1 MIQGDE
7 AAVDPGPGARV
18 ADLGVDGVG
27 EVHGGRSLRELDD
40 VAPRREDEHLAG
52 EQVEAEGVEELVVV
66 LGLAQLEHPPH
77 PRRLLVARPLV
88 PLRVLLVPPV
98 RGDAPLRHPVHLPGA
113 HLDLERLA
121 LGADDGGVQRLV
133 QIELGHRDVVLEAA
147 GHRLPQRV
155 DGTERGVAVPL
166 ALDDDADP
174 DEVEDL
180 VELAA
185 PADHLFVDGVEVL
198 RAPRHQPAHPD
209 LPEARLHLVDH
220 ALQVDL
226 ALGLALG
233 HHLLD
238 LLVGLGVQR
247 LERQVL
253 QLGADGLHAEAVGE
267 RGVDL
272 EGLGGDVLPLGGR
285 QRGERPHVVEAV
297 GELDDE
303 DPQVLGHRHDHLA
316 EVLGPLLLLGAE
328 LDLVE
333 LGESVDDE
341 GDLGAERALDVLE
354 LDVGVLDG
362 VVQQG
367 TDDGRRIHAQPGED
381 AGDADRVLDEQLP
394 RFAELPLVGDL
405 GELEGPHHLPHV
417 GLRVMDLH
425 LPNDV
430 LDLFGGRANPQTREH
445 GLDPLAAARGVP
457 ELPQLAAPEGRRLR
471 RCGRL
476 RRGGEQDGGQG
487 LGGLPGLLS
496 LDLGAL
502 PGPGLGDRPGPG
514 VRAGGGVPVEDG
526 LHLGR
531 RARGPV

>member
-1 MIQGDE
+1 M
-7 AAVDPGPGARV
+7 
-18 ADLGVDGVG
+18 DG
-27 EVHGGRSLRELDD
+27 S
-40 VAPRREDEHLAG
+40 
-52 EQVEAEGVEELVVV
+52 
-66 LGLAQLEHPPH
+66 
-77 PRRLLVARPLV
+77 
-88 PLRVLLVPPV
+88 
-98 RGDAPLRHPVHLPGA
+98 
-113 HLDLERLA
+113 
-121 LGADDGGVQRLV
+121 
-133 QIELGHRDVVLEAA
+133 
-147 GHRLPQRV
+147 
-155 DGTERGVAVPL
+155 ERGVAVPL

-174 DEVEDL
+174 DQVEDL

-198 RAPRHQPAHPD
+198 RAPGHQPAHPD
-209 LPEARLHLVDH
+209 LPQARLHLVDH

-253 QLGADGLHAEAVGE
+253 ELGADRLHAEAVGE

-272 EGLGGDVLPLGGR
+272 QRLRGDVLPFGGR
-285 QRGERPHVVEAV
+285 QRGERAHVVEAV

-333 LGESVDDE
+333 LGEPVDDE
-341 GDLGAERALDVLE
+341 GHLRAEGTLDVLE

-381 AGDADRVLDEQLP
+381 AGDADRVLDEQFP
-394 RFAELPLVGDL
+394 RFTELPLVGDL
-405 GELEGPHHLPHV
+405 GELEGPHHLPDV
-417 GLRVMDLH
+417 RLGVMHLH

-430 LDLFGGRANPQTREH
+430 LDLFGGRADPQAREH
-445 GLDPLAAARGVP
+445 GLDTLAAAWRVP
-457 ELPQLAAPEGRRLR
+457 ELPQLPAPEGRGLR
-471 RCGRL
+471 RCGELGRD
-476 RRGGEQDGGQG
+476 GNQDG
-487 LGGLPGLLS
+487 
-496 LDLGAL
+496 
-502 PGPGLGDRPGPG
+502 R
-514 VRAGGGVPVEDG
+514 
-526 LHLGR
+526 
-531 RARGPV
+531 